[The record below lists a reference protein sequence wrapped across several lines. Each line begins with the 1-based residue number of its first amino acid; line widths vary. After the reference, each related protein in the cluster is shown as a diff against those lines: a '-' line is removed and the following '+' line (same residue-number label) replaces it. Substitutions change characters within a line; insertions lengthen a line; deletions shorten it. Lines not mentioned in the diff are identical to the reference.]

1 MFYVGDIVTGIPS
14 NHYGFTNKDAIME
27 VVEVKEEHIIVKIID
42 HKIHTSIIGEEY
54 PVEPDQFRLVDDFK
68 EVTDDMIADDNDI
81 DSLLG

>member
-1 MFYVGDIVTGIPS
+1 MFHVGDIITGTPH

-27 VVEVKEEHIIVKIID
+27 VIEAEEECIVVKIID
-42 HKIHTSIIGEEY
+42 HKIHKSIIGEEY
-54 PVEPDQFRLVDDFK
+54 PVDPNDFRLVDDFK